1 MYKKIT
7 ILQKI
12 SVSLREPKRQSNNAL
27 HKWALL
33 TLTIITAF
41 TRLRFERVL
50 NSLPTRQVGQVLVRV
65 EPCIKV
71 GVERVSLAKDLVG
84 QSASRPDVRLGVVQH
99 AAQPRLR
106 TFDFRRHHRAVASL
120 VHLSRQVR
128 KLQSIRL
135 VGQAAAEITDH
146 QERVVYGK
154 ERDVGKPKINVRNSK
169 VHVEKPVQ
177 AKTFE

>member
-1 MYKKIT
+1 MVFQCKQHLGIT
-7 ILQKI
+7 LFSEEINTADDILQLGRI
-12 SVSLREPKRQSNNAL
+12 IFVNVPKRNDDL
-27 HKWALL
+27 GWLFLEK
-33 TLTIITAF
+33 
-41 TRLRFERVL
+41 EL

-154 ERDVGKPKINVRNSK
+154 GWDEENQK
-169 VHVEKPVQ
+169 
-177 AKTFE
+177 